1 MKRKPQKRRIYDV
14 LSIKSP
20 EEMIKSRILRNLHVP
35 KSHTTTLI
43 IEKLQSPA
51 IINLV
56 PRRTIGDLKWKEK
69 KYNWNIIADQSHLI
83 DLWPDLVIWRNK
95 LRMYTGVSSLEKLTA
110 LICGKES
117 TRVQSTLEILEN
129 VISEF
134 ESVAR
139 KIIK

>member
-1 MKRKPQKRRIYDV
+1 MKRKAQKRRIYDV
-14 LSIKSP
+14 LSIKSH
-20 EEMIKSRILRNLHVP
+20 EEMIKSKILRNLHVP
-35 KSHTTTLI
+35 KSPTTTLI
-43 IEKLQSPA
+43 IEKLQSLV

-56 PRRTIGDLKWKEK
+56 LRRTIGDLKWKEK
-69 KYNWNIIADQSHLI
+69 KYSWNIIADQSHPI

-95 LRMYTGVSSLEKLTA
+95 LRMYTGVSSLEKLTT

-117 TRVQSTLEILEN
+117 KRVQSILEILEN